1 MWMWNAGGFSSAW
14 RDCRTKDKCVF
25 LIFYQLINE
34 GSKEI
39 ILNIFIMKTNKIIVA
54 FMLSFT
60 AFLSVG
66 QIPEAPFQPTWESL
80 SNYRCPE
87 WFRDAKFGIFI
98 HWGVYSVPA
107 FGSEWYPRWMY
118 KDSLVWGTN
127 YFQHHLKTYGP
138 QDKFGYKD
146 FIPMF
151 RAEKFDASQWVD
163 VFKKSGAKYILPVA
177 EHHDGFAMYNTG
189 F

>member
-1 MWMWNAGGFSSAW
+1 
-14 RDCRTKDKCVF
+14 
-25 LIFYQLINE
+25 
-34 GSKEI
+34 
-39 ILNIFIMKTNKIIVA
+39 MKTNKIGVTFILF
-54 FMLSFT
+54 FM
-60 AFLSVG
+60 AFLSRG
-66 QIPEAPFQPTWESL
+66 QIPQAPFQPTWESL

-98 HWGVYSVPA
+98 HWGVYSLPA

-151 RAEKFDASQWVD
+151 RAEKFDASQWVE
-163 VFKKSGAKYILPVA
+163 VFKQSGAKYIVPVA

-189 F
+189 LSRWNAVKMGPQRDIIGELAEGGRKKGLIFGLASHRI